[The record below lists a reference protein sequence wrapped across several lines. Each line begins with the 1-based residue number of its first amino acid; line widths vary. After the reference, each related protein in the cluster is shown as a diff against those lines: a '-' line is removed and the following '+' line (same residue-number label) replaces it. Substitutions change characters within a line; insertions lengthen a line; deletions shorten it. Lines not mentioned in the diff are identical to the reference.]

1 MYGLTSEKENSTGH
15 YHAACCFILS
25 ALFLSG
31 HQPCTGSAQ
40 GGAGSN
46 PGGVRRSDDICLHGK
61 NQRNRWRRRR

>member
-1 MYGLTSEKENSTGH
+1 MDAHQKKKIAPIVITV
-15 YHAACCFILS
+15 LS
-25 ALFLSG
+25 ALFLPG

>member
-1 MYGLTSEKENSTGH
+1 MYGSTSEIEDSTDC
-15 YHAACCFILS
+15 YYCIDRSVLS
-25 ALFLSG
+25 ALFLPG

-40 GGAGSN
+40 VGAGSN